1 MHDIFIGFLYCI
13 NRFSLYGNL
22 VHFSVLAKCFF
33 IPYRNMLS
41 VQFFDFFR
49 EISGRNISQQ
59 SSIRTIYIISVR
71 IEFRSSYIFTSSF
84 YIFQGF
90 IGFLTLPC
98 RNKSEIHTAH
108 QNDS

>member
-1 MHDIFIGFLYCI
+1 
-13 NRFSLYGNL
+13 
-22 VHFSVLAKCFF
+22 
-33 IPYRNMLS
+33 MLS
-41 VQFFDFFR
+41 VQFSDSFR
-49 EISGRNISQQ
+49 EISSRNISQQ

-90 IGFLTLPC
+90 IGFLTLPPWQ
-98 RNKSEIHTAH
+98 KSDTHTAH